1 MKHITIHEFL
11 KSFMDA
17 EEPLPVTTPQAA
29 SFDEAET
36 QAIDIRSDPHM
47 SLFDYVE
54 EMGHIPVGS
63 DTPTAIKDALPISED
78 DPPTPAVS
86 APAEG

>member
-1 MKHITIHEFL
+1 MKHVTIHEFL
-11 KSFMDA
+11 KSFTDA
-17 EEPLPVTTPQAA
+17 EEPLPLTTPQAS

-54 EMGHIPVGS
+54 EMGHMPVGTN
-63 DTPTAIKDALPISED
+63 TPTAIKDSLPAQEETPST
-78 DPPTPAVS
+78 PPST
-86 APAEG
+86 EE

>member
-11 KSFMDA
+11 KTFMDA
-17 EEPLPVTTPQAA
+17 EEPYPVTKPEIS
-29 SFDEAET
+29 SFDDIET
-36 QAIDIRSDPHM
+36 QAIDIRSDPHV

-63 DTPTAIKDALPISED
+63 ETSTAIKDAIPVQENT
-78 DPPTPAVS
+78 PPTPA
-86 APAEG
+86 PADE